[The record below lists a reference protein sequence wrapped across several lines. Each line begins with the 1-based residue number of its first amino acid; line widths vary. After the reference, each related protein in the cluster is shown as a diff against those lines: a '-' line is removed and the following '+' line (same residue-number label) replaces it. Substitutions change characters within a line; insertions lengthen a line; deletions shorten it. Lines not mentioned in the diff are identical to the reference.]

1 MSQTKLNQFFTQAK
15 KKNPTLPVK
24 KLTEVQGISDQK
36 DAIKK
41 TIVTVETTFKEK
53 QRGVSLERISQKDA
67 FIKPTPTEK
76 PIDDL
81 QVQQPKVRSSSCSRA
96 STNDS
101 KSNELSGVKK
111 TAKANV
117 TFVKVGNWNH
127 RTVGQQNVIQFQ

>member
-24 KLTEVQGISDQK
+24 KLQGISEQK

-41 TIVTVETTFKEK
+41 TIITVETTFKEK

-67 FIKPTPTEK
+67 FVKPTPTEK
-76 PIDDL
+76 STSDL
-81 QVQQPKVRSSSCSRA
+81 QVPQPKVRASSCSRA
-96 STNDS
+96 STDDS

-111 TAKANV
+111 TSKANV
-117 TFVKVGNWNH
+117 ICSLDLFIGPVSDHCLPLSLTH
-127 RTVGQQNVIQFQ
+127 

>member
-15 KKNPTLPVK
+15 KKNPTLPGK
-24 KLTEVQGISDQK
+24 KLTQVQGILEQK

-67 FIKPTPTEK
+67 FVKPTPTEK
-76 PIDDL
+76 PTGDL
-81 QVQQPKVRSSSCSRA
+81 QVPQPKVRASSCSRA
-96 STNDS
+96 STDDS

-117 TFVKVGNWNH
+117 TFVKVGN
-127 RTVGQQNVIQFQ
+127 